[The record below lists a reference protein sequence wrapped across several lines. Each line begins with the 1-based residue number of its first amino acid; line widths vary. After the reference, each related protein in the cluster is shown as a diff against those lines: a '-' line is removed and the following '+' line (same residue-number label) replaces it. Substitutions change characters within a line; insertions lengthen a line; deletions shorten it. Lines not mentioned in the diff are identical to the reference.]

1 MDSLKLKLDST
12 SDKFIYQLSK
22 TSSDLVDSMTQIR
35 EQSTKMMQVLDKKTA
50 DFESMENNT
59 KMLL

>member
-35 EQSTKMMQVLDKKTA
+35 EQSTKMM
-50 DFESMENNT
+50 
-59 KMLL
+59 